1 MAKKYATFFL
11 KKIEMDFLRQK
22 KFNSKGEASLKK
34 KGKFGENLGFEKT
47 DGNSQFQFGNCEHPG
62 GGLDFQKCLN
72 YKSGSDPILERR
84 IEN

>member
-34 KGKFGENLGFEKT
+34 KGKFGT
-47 DGNSQFQFGNCEHPG
+47 NSQRGWG
-62 GGLDFQKCLN
+62 G
-72 YKSGSDPILERR
+72 
-84 IEN
+84 